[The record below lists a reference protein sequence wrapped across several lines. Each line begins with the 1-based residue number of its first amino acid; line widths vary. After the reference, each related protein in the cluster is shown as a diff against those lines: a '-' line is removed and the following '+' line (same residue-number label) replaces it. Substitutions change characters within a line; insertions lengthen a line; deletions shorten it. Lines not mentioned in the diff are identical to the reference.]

1 MSNCLW
7 SHGLWPARLLC
18 PWDFPGKNTG
28 VGCHFFLQGSS
39 QPRDWTCISCV
50 CRRILHHYATWD
62 INQLHLR
69 WSRFRSQRLETP
81 GLDDKG
87 WEPEICDW
95 IAQYKKRHLERMKL
109 FTTRWIWRQGILT
122 EHKKEQTTTHTHKN
136 NSHKGDSRELKT
148 LEGTFELS
156 FQFPSSSRLLSSQLW
171 IIRGKDKSMFWAP
184 YVSRWEI
191 LCDER

>member
-122 EHKKEQTTTHTHKN
+122 EHKKEQTTTHTQKTIATRETAESWKPLRAPLN
-136 NSHKGDSRELKT
+136 YPSNSHPALDFCQANSELLGEKT
-148 LEGTFELS
+148 RACSGPL
-156 FQFPSSSRLLSSQLW
+156 
-171 IIRGKDKSMFWAP
+171 M
-184 YVSRWEI
+184 
-191 LCDER
+191 